1 MPIWKIRSRTKIR
14 RGQDPKVERFMD
26 VFPKKSNVVMGQK
39 EVENIIAL
47 LPGVAPILRISYKRD
62 FRKLENSVIRI
73 VSARIRS
80 TEHVTMG

>member
-26 VFPKKSNVVMGQK
+26 VFPMKSNVVLGQK

-47 LPGVAPILRISYKRD
+47 LLGVALIIRISYKMN

-73 VSARIRS
+73 VRVRTRS
-80 TEHVTMG
+80 TKYVTMR